1 MFVGGKTKDVGPT
14 MLTDGTT
21 NIIKAMKKMSS
32 TKRVAVVT
40 SIGGN
45 TLHVCIYVCIYVF
58 MYVSFI

>member
-1 MFVGGKTKDVGPT
+1 MLRQCMHAGGKTKDVGPT

-45 TLHVCIYVCIYVF
+45 SLYGWSIIAYSH
-58 MYVSFI
+58 SN